1 MRKVIAILFLL
12 APALAYAQSDG
23 VELTPSYGFRWGG
36 KLYAQDSSLITH
48 DVDIKSSDT
57 YGLSVDVPVT
67 DHLQIELMAT
77 RQSTTFGNDGGLF
90 TPSAGDVDIDITY
103 SHVGMLWQFPQRDW
117 APYVV
122 YSIGVGHINPNLAG
136 ATSENRFSAS
146 VGGGFKL
153 RLAEHLGLRI
163 EGRGYWTDLSNW
175 NNRDDNND
183 HNCHHNDHNDHNCN
197 NHDLVQAA
205 VTAGLVIRF

>member
-1 MRKVIAILFLL
+1 MRKVIAILILL
-12 APALAYAQSDG
+12 APALAFAQSDG
-23 VELTPSYGFRWGG
+23 VELTPNYGFRWGG

-57 YGLSVDVPVT
+57 YGLNLDFPVT
-67 DHLQIELMAT
+67 EHIQIELMAT
-77 RQSTTFGNDGGLF
+77 KQSTTFGNDSGLF
-90 TPSAGDVDIDITY
+90 TPSAGDVNIDITY
-103 SHVGMLWQFPQRDW
+103 SHVGMLWQFPVRDW

-122 YSIGVGHINPNLAG
+122 YSIGVGHINPSLAG

-163 EGRGYWTDLSNW
+163 EGRGYWTDLSGW
-175 NNRDDNND
+175 NDRNNNNND
-183 HNCHHNDHNDHNCN
+183 HHCRHDDNNCN

-205 VTAGLVIRF
+205 VTAGLIIRF